1 MTIIE
6 DIKRRLGLGSPVQ
19 DEDAEPKAYTAGAS
33 GQGMDYFSPRER
45 SDEQMRKWRT
55 IQKQGGI
62 VAEALDSYRLFILSN
77 GYKIV
82 GDDENLVNLVKEA
95 DDRIGFGRAM
105 GEAID
110 EALVMGDAIQELV
123 PTRKGDKLGAIITL
137 DSSTIRFKHDMK
149 GRISEYV
156 QEVVVGNDKKTVS
169 LKPNEVVKLTI
180 FKTAG
185 SVYGLSLIERAYD
198 EILRDTRTSEGT
210 STAIERHGHPRHHI
224 MVGTPEKQPP
234 KKILE
239 DIRKE
244 IQELKPQ
251 HDYITNALVKVTEL
265 DTQGIPG
272 VEMYNNI
279 SIDRLCTAL
288 GTPEELL
295 GLGRGSTE
303 ATAKVRMTAWYDKI
317 AALQQV
323 VARAYN
329 QQVIDRI
336 TGKPG
341 AVKIVFNDVNP
352 QDEKDRAEWITALM
366 KANPL
371 DPFSIVPRRYI
382 QETFSIDPGQY
393 EEKEEEDNLWIP
405 GSQKKKQPTSPPPP
419 GDNGDQ
425 DKDQGDQVKD
435 GKDTI

>member
-1 MTIIE
+1 MTFIE
-6 DIKRRLGLGSPVQ
+6 DIKRRLGLGPQIQ
-19 DEDAEPKAYTAGAS
+19 DDDAEPKAYTAGAS
-33 GQGMDYFSPRER
+33 GSGVDYFAPRER
-45 SDEQMRKWRT
+45 SEERMTAWRT
-55 IQKQGGI
+55 VQKQGGI

-77 GYKIV
+77 GYQIT
-82 GDDENLVNLVKEA
+82 GEDESLVKLVKEA
-95 DDRIGFGRAM
+95 DDRIDFGRAM

-110 EALVMGDAIQELV
+110 EALVMGDSVQELV
-123 PTRKGDKLGAIITL
+123 PTKKGDKLGAIVTL
-137 DSSTIRFKHDMK
+137 DASTVTFKHDAK

-156 QEVVVGNDKKTVS
+156 QEVIVDGKKKQVI
-169 LKPNEVVKLTI
+169 LKPQEVVRLTL

-198 EILRDTRTSEGT
+198 EILRDAKTAEGT
-210 STAIERHGHPRHHI
+210 STAIERHGHPRHHVV
-224 MVGTPEKQPP
+224 VGTPEKQPP
-234 KKILE
+234 KKVME

-251 HDYITNALVKVTEL
+251 HDYVTNALVKVSEL
-265 DTQGIPG
+265 DTTGIPG

-303 ATAKVRMTAWYDKI
+303 ATAKVRMVAWYDKI
-317 AALQQV
+317 ATLQKV

-352 QDEKDRAEWITALM
+352 QDEKDKAEWISTLM
-366 KANPL
+366 KANPS
-371 DPFSIVPRRYI
+371 DPFSIVPRKYI
-382 QETFSIDPGQY
+382 QEVFNIDPDQFKDDY
-393 EEKEEEDNLWIP
+393 EDDWIP
-405 GSQKKKQPTSPPPP
+405 GVVKKKTEPPAGPP
-419 GDNGDQ
+419 EGDEEDR
-425 DKDQGDQVKD
+425 VKD
-435 GKDTI
+435 GKNAV

>member
-1 MTIIE
+1 MTLIE

-19 DEDAEPKAYTAGAS
+19 DEDAEPKAYTAGVS
-33 GQGMDYFSPRER
+33 GAQGMDYFAPRER
-45 SDEQMRKWRT
+45 SEEQMRKWRT

-82 GDDENLVNLVKEA
+82 GEDENLVKLVKEA

-123 PTRKGDKLGAIITL
+123 PTRKGDKLGAILTL

-156 QEVVVGNDKKTVS
+156 QEVVVDNDKKTVA
-169 LKPNEVVKLTI
+169 LKPHEVVKLTI

-210 STAIERHGHPRHHI
+210 STAIERHGNPRHHI

-234 KKILE
+234 KKVLE

-303 ATAKVRMTAWYDKI
+303 ATAKVRMIAWYDKI

-393 EEKEEEDNLWIP
+393 EEKEEEDLWIP
-405 GSQKKKQPTSPPPP
+405 GSQKKKQPTGPPP
-419 GDNGDQ
+419 GGEGDQ
-425 DKDQGDQVKD
+425 EDKVKD

>member
-1 MTIIE
+1 MTFIE
-6 DIKRRLGLGSPVQ
+6 DIKRRLGWGTPVQ
-19 DEDAEPKAYTAGAS
+19 DEDAEPKAYTAGATGS
-33 GQGMDYFSPRER
+33 GVDYFAPRER
-45 SDEQMRKWRT
+45 TDEQMKRWRT
-55 IQKQGGI
+55 VQKQGGI

-77 GYKIV
+77 GYKIT
-82 GDDENLVNLVKEA
+82 GEDEKLVAMVKEA
-95 DDRIGFGRAM
+95 DDRIDFSRAM

-123 PTRKGDKLGAIITL
+123 PTRKGDKLGAIATL
-137 DSSTIRFKHDMK
+137 DSSTVTIKHDAK
-149 GRISEYV
+149 GRISEYL
-156 QEVVVGNDKKTVS
+156 QEVVVDKEKKTAI
-169 LKPNEVVKLTI
+169 LKPGEIVRMTL

-198 EILRDTRTSEGT
+198 EIVRDAKTAEGT

-224 MVGTPEKQPP
+224 TVGTPEKQPP
-234 KKILE
+234 KKVME
-239 DIRKE
+239 DVRKE
-244 IQELKPQ
+244 IQDLKPQ
-251 HDYITNALVKVTEL
+251 HDYVTNALVKVTEL

-303 ATAKVRMTAWYDKI
+303 ATAKVRMVAWYDKI
-317 AALQQV
+317 ATLQKV

-352 QDEKDRAEWITALM
+352 QDEKDKAEWITSLM
-366 KANPL
+366 KANPA

-382 QETFSIDPGQY
+382 QEVFSIDPDQY
-393 EEKEEEDNLWIP
+393 EDDEEDVAAWIPGAGKKPPAVPPGDEGEEED
-405 GSQKKKQPTSPPPP
+405 QE
-419 GDNGDQ
+419 
-425 DKDQGDQVKD
+425 DQVKD
-435 GKDTI
+435 GKDEV

>member
-1 MTIIE
+1 MTFIE
-6 DIKRRLGLGSPVQ
+6 DIKRRLGLGPQIQ
-19 DEDAEPKAYTAGAS
+19 DDDAEPKAYTAGAS
-33 GQGMDYFSPRER
+33 GSGVDYFAPRER
-45 SDEQMRKWRT
+45 SEERMTAWRT
-55 IQKQGGI
+55 VQKQGGI

-77 GYKIV
+77 GYQIT
-82 GDDENLVNLVKEA
+82 GEDESLVKLVKEA
-95 DDRIGFGRAM
+95 DDRIDFGRAM

-110 EALVMGDAIQELV
+110 EALVMGDSVQELV
-123 PTRKGDKLGAIITL
+123 PTKKGDKLGAIVTL
-137 DSSTIRFKHDMK
+137 DASTVTFKHDAK

-156 QEVVVGNDKKTVS
+156 QEVIVDGKKKQAI
-169 LKPNEVVKLTI
+169 LKPQEVVRLTL

-198 EILRDTRTSEGT
+198 EILRDAKTAEGT
-210 STAIERHGHPRHHI
+210 STAIERHGHPRHHVV
-224 MVGTPEKQPP
+224 VGTPEKQPP
-234 KKILE
+234 KKVME

-251 HDYITNALVKVTEL
+251 HDYVTNALVKVSEL
-265 DTQGIPG
+265 DTTGIPG

-303 ATAKVRMTAWYDKI
+303 ATAKVRMVAWYDKI
-317 AALQQV
+317 ATLQKV

-352 QDEKDRAEWITALM
+352 QDEKDKAEWISTLM
-366 KANPL
+366 KANPS
-371 DPFSIVPRRYI
+371 DPFSIVPRKYI
-382 QETFSIDPGQY
+382 QEVFNIDPDQFKDDY
-393 EEKEEEDNLWIP
+393 EDDWIP
-405 GSQKKKQPTSPPPP
+405 GVVKKKTEPPAGPP
-419 GDNGDQ
+419 EGDEEDR
-425 DKDQGDQVKD
+425 VKD
-435 GKDTI
+435 GKNAV